1 MCVRACM
8 YLAVWLCVCE
18 SERVMSV
25 CVCEGDG
32 GRRTVVIAVLA
43 LFMCEC
49 VKHKKS
55 VAARALGSLL

>member
-1 MCVRACM
+1 
-8 YLAVWLCVCE
+8 
-18 SERVMSV
+18 MSV